1 MDLGLVEGERASR
14 YETKKNQ
21 LAELR
26 ARLGE
31 FRIDSLPLE
40 RWLKRPENSCDKLP
54 ADIRSNFSD
63 PVWEQ
68 LETDLKYAGY
78 IQRQEEQI
86 ARTVRHE
93 SKPIPDWVDFSK
105 INGLRIEAV
114 QTLTK
119 VRPETLGQAARLSG
133 VTPADIALLGIWI
146 ARGLEKSSKP

>member
-1 MDLGLVEGERASR
+1 
-14 YETKKNQ
+14 
-21 LAELR
+21 
-26 ARLGE
+26 
-31 FRIDSLPLE
+31 
-40 RWLKRPENSCDKLP
+40 
-54 ADIRSNFSD
+54 
-63 PVWEQ
+63 

-78 IQRQEEQI
+78 IQRQEDQI

-93 SKPIPDWVDFSK
+93 SKPIPDWVDFAK